1 MTFDSEEGLITVE
14 QLQRFGADGYF
25 VLEDFVSASRH
36 LRSRARCGYGPRIHD
51 PIYGGKTR
59 TNDKRITWWRLAS
72 GRPYVLKVKPVIER
86 APAARAL
93 ASGPKMRQLASAL
106 LGAEAELMED
116 KFMYKKELDTDAG
129 MGAAAG
135 PGRKSAQAHRRSLL
149 SGPRLPEG
157 LDSRVLSGRLTRES
171 GALKVYIYTHDREIA
186 FQQTERQGP
195 IVPDDVAP
203 DHLVVTLTARSGSV
217 LAWDSALVH
226 ASDPN
231 VSVKPRR
238 LLVLGYAP
246 QQGH

>member
-1 MTFDSEEGLITVE
+1 MTFDSEKRLITAE

-25 VLEDFVSASRH
+25 VLEDFVSASDISDLARDADTV
-36 LRSRARCGYGPRIHD
+36 LESTIRSMAE
-51 PIYGGKTR
+51 TR

-93 ASGPKMRQLASAL
+93 ASGPKMRELASAL

-116 KFMYKKELDTDAG
+116 KFMYKKELDTDAAWAQLPVLG
-129 MGAAAG
+129 EEVRKHTDAAYFRARG
-135 PGRKSAQAHRRSLL
+135 FQKVLTVAICLDDCTQA
-149 SGPRLPEG
+149 
-157 LDSRVLSGRLTRES
+157 S
-171 GALKVYIYTHDREIA
+171 GALKVWPVTHDREIA

-203 DHLVVTLTARSGSV
+203 DHLAVTLTARSGSV